1 MISRTPTSVRS
12 RFAARALVAVFSTLV
27 LLPATGAQAAHLQ
40 APKLQAP
47 AATSV
52 PPAATAD
59 IQSAAIGSG
68 LGPATSAVVCG
79 LANGGCYQN
88 YQYGKIHWSPATG
101 AHISTGAIGTAWEAQ
116 GWENGPLAYPASNE
130 AKGLAGGGA
139 YQTYQRGQIHW
150 SPATGAHPTTG
161 AIGTAWAAQGWEN
174 GKLGYPVSN
183 EATGLT
189 GGGAYQAYQRGQIH
203 WSPATGAHP
212 TTGAIGTAWAAQ
224 GWENGKLGYP
234 VSNEAT
240 GLTGGGAYQAYQRG
254 QIHWS
259 PATGAHPTTGAIGT
273 AWAAQG
279 WENGKLGYPV
289 SNEYANGAGSI
300 RQDFQGGS
308 LTWSAGSGIGQPSSA
323 SLANSGKY
331 PVHTNIVATTFWVGE
346 IFNASV
352 SDGSQVCSTYD
363 SQWAYRHTGV
373 KPYLTPSTASACP
386 GSSYGG
392 CDGVSSGTTAA
403 TFVCTTERRTAA
415 NGYFPTRQ
423 PTPKQNPFYLDLP
436 YDDVNDPTAFARRC
450 TDIPWAAADNAT
462 SGVNNCANSNYSYM
476 KNRWVQLTG
485 PNGNVC
491 YGQIEDAGPSSGSL
505 YHDAGYVF
513 GSNDARPANTQFS
526 GDASQ
531 GAGMDVSPALN
542 GCLGFADLDGD
553 NDHVSWRF
561 VDSPPAGP
569 WTKVV
574 TTSQAAQ

>member
-1 MISRTPTSVRS
+1 M
-12 RFAARALVAVFSTLV
+12 FAGRALVAVFSALV
-27 LLPATGAQAAHLQ
+27 LLPAAGAQAAQLQ

-47 AATSV
+47 AVTSV
-52 PPAATAD
+52 PSAAAAD

-139 YQTYQRGQIHW
+139 YQSYQYGQIHW

-161 AIGTAWAAQGWEN
+161 AIGAAWAGQGWEN
-174 GKLGYPVSN
+174 GKLGYPV
-183 EATGLT
+183 T
-189 GGGAYQAYQRGQIH
+189 
-203 WSPATGAHP
+203 
-212 TTGAIGTAWAAQ
+212 
-224 GWENGKLGYP
+224 
-234 VSNEAT
+234 NEAT

-289 SNEYANGAGSI
+289 SNEYVNGAGSI

-308 LTWSAGSGIGQPSSA
+308 LTWSAGSGIGQPPSA
-323 SLANSGKY
+323 PLADSGKY

-392 CDGVSSGTTAA
+392 CDGVSSGTTDA
-403 TFVCTTERRTAA
+403 TFVCTTERRTSA
-415 NGYFPTRQ
+415 NGYFPTKQ

-450 TDIPWAAADNAT
+450 TDIPWAAADNAAT
-462 SGVNNCANSNYSYM
+462 GVNNCANSNYSYM

-513 GSNDARPANTQFS
+513 GSTNARPANTQFS

-574 TTSQAAQ
+574 TTSGTAQ